1 MKTKASWK
9 DIMGAV
15 LLLAGIVMLG
25 VSVSLCFSD
34 DIWYDELFTMGLAD
48 QSLSE
53 LTAIT
58 AADVHPPL
66 YYIIVKL
73 FLGVFGA
80 ERSGVEPVMIAKLV
94 SVLPFLLCMLY
105 AVTKIRK
112 YFGMFSAG
120 LYFFYFCPCRRWR
133 IIRWK

>member
-9 DIMGAV
+9 DIVGAA

-25 VSVSLCFSD
+25 VSVFLCFSG
-34 DIWYDELFTMGLAD
+34 DIWYDELFTMGLAG

-66 YYIIVKL
+66 YYMIVKG
-73 FLGVFGA
+73 FLSFLDQGEVA
-80 ERSGVEPVMIAKLV
+80 WNRLCLQSLYPCC
-94 SVLPFLLCMLY
+94 PFCCVCFMQ
-105 AVTKIRK
+105 
-112 YFGMFSAG
+112 
-120 LYFFYFCPCRRWR
+120 
-133 IIRWK
+133 